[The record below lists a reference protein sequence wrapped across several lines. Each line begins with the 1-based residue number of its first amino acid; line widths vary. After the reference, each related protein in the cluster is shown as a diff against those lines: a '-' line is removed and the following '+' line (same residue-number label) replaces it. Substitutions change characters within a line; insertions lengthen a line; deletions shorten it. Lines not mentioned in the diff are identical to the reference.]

1 MVILRDFYGLVIF
14 ILKTDNLIYRFTRI
28 LFGLTCSPF
37 ILNGTLKHQFKKF
50 LQENIYPKVFIEK
63 LLRDL
68 YVDDLL
74 SSFNDANI
82 AYEFYQAAKEILQR
96 GGFHLC
102 KWASNCKELQDKIIT
117 DSNVN
122 PTTASNIR
130 KVLGIN
136 IHVNQH
142 VFSHQTNYKDIV
154 LHGFCDAPNEAYAAV
169 VYLQIVNNNGTDTN
183 LLTAKSKIVPN
194 KNLSILR
201 IELLSC
207 LLLSKLVTSVKDSL
221 KSEVCRTFCWSD
233 SQVALWWIKQV
244 SQVWKVWFSNRV
256 CMIRENVPVECWKF
270 VSDGDNSSDLAT
282 RTNTSLAN
290 LCGEKWL
297 HGTSFLQLRES
308 E

>member
-1 MVILRDFYGLVIF
+1 M
-14 ILKTDNLIYRFTRI
+14 
-28 LFGLTCSPF
+28 
-37 ILNGTLKHQFKKF
+37 
-50 LQENIYPKVFIEK
+50 
-63 LLRDL
+63 
-68 YVDDLL
+68 
-74 SSFNDANI
+74 
-82 AYEFYQAAKEILQR
+82 
-96 GGFHLC
+96 
-102 KWASNCKELQDKIIT
+102 
-117 DSNVN
+117 
-122 PTTASNIR
+122 
-130 KVLGIN
+130 
-136 IHVNQH
+136 
-142 VFSHQTNYKDIV
+142 
-154 LHGFCDAPNEAYAAV
+154 
-169 VYLQIVNNNGTDTN
+169 
-183 LLTAKSKIVPN
+183 LTAKSKIVPN
-194 KNLSILR
+194 KNLSFLR